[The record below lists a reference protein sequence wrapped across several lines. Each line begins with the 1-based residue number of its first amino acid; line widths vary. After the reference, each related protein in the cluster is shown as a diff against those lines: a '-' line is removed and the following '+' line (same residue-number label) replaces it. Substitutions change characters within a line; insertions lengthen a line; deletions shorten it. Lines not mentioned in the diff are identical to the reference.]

1 MVLMWRN
8 GYLEEGYFSY
18 KFIPL
23 VGPQGYVVGSWAT
36 AWETTR
42 ERINDRRSRL
52 LHSFNDQIAA
62 AVDLNSLWE
71 NVIRGLE
78 SFDKDIPI
86 AMIYVDSALR
96 KMDSSIPNETTTTSG
111 QTYHLEGQV
120 GISAGHPF
128 ALPILE
134 TSETDHTRS
143 SGSILDSKTNHLLIT
158 AFREAQ
164 SSHAPV
170 VLTLPEGVLEGTD
183 FRGFG
188 APSSEVAIFPL
199 ITGAEVNAFAVFGLN
214 PRKRYDSDYEGFLRR
229 LADQRITN
237 KLSAVLLSIEKERS
251 ELQAHEAAL
260 DRRRHERARQEE
272 MKFSKFAERVQVG
285 LCVTDLLGNVLY
297 ANRPW
302 YEFSGFIPEAMGA
315 ISWMDAV
322 LEEDRC
328 KLEEAWEK
336 ITVDSI
342 PWTFEFRTKIAFTG
356 SARNPH
362 MRADHRTGLCAA
374 YPDFADDGK
383 TVVSVMGIIVDIS
396 ETKHNEKVTT
406 EKMEEAIF
414 LRKRQEI
421 FIDVSPIFILLI
433 ASVPLCHIMRLNRGT
448 GFLINLSRL
457 SSMYTWLRRQRIL
470 SAFFLKLLENL
481 YTRCQLDNS
490 NPYSAVPGF

>member
-1 MVLMWRN
+1 VRRKLIDFAGDQFDRIILDGEESGETHCDANEMVLILRN
-8 GYLEEGYFSY
+8 GYLEEAYFSY
-18 KFIPL
+18 KFVPL

-36 AWETTR
+36 VWETTQ
-42 ERINDRRSRL
+42 EKINGRRSRL
-52 LHSFNDQIAA
+52 LHSFNDQIAVA
-62 AVDLNSLWE
+62 ADLKSLWE

-86 AMIYVDSALR
+86 AMIYVDSTLR
-96 KMDSSIPNETTTTSG
+96 ELDSSIPNETTQTSG
-111 QTYHLEGQV
+111 RTYHLEGQV
-120 GISAGHPF
+120 GISAGHTF
-128 ALPILE
+128 APYILDS
-134 TSETDHTRS
+134 SETDHTPS
-143 SGSILDSKTNHLLIT
+143 SGRILDSKCNHPLIP

-164 SSHAPV
+164 NSHAPV
-170 VLTLPEGVLEGTD
+170 ILTLSEGILEGID

-188 APSSEVAIFPL
+188 VPSSEVAVFPL
-199 ITGAEVNAFAVFGLN
+199 ITGTEVNAFAVFGLN
-214 PRKRYDSDYEGFLRR
+214 PRKRYDSEYEGFLRR

-260 DRRRHERARQEE
+260 AKRRHERQRQEE

-285 LCVTDLLGNVLY
+285 LCVTDLVGNVVY

-302 YEFSGFIPEAMGA
+302 YEFSGFIPEAMGV

-336 ITVDSI
+336 ITVDHI
-342 PWTFEFRTKIAFTG
+342 PWTFEFRTKIGFTG
-356 SARNPH
+356 SPRNPH

-433 ASVPLCHIMRLNRGT
+433 ASVPFCYITRLNKRA
-448 GFLINLSRL
+448 GFSFTLNRL
-457 SSMYTWLRRQRIL
+457 SS
-470 SAFFLKLLENL
+470 K
-481 YTRCQLDNS
+481 
-490 NPYSAVPGF
+490 